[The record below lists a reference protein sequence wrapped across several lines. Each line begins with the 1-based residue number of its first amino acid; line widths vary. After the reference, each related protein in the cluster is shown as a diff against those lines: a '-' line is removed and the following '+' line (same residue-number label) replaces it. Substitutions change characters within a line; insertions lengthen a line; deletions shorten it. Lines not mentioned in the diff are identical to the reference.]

1 MLKHDQR
8 TWKPRVQRLDISFGA
23 SKNETCVVWQATDEH
38 AQQQLELKQWRAKHP
53 WLTKASKLDT

>member
-1 MLKHDQR
+1 
-8 TWKPRVQRLDISFGA
+8 VQRLDISFGA

-53 WLTKASKLDT
+53 WLTEASKLDT